1 MSKDL
6 VVYGVQ
12 SNAVV
17 LNAEAIRLKDEALAR
32 SALIGLVNDA
42 ESNKEATGAMID
54 LKRVIAATE
63 KTRKE
68 VKEPILELGRKV
80 DEAAKKFSAELIE
93 EFNRLSR
100 CSADFQTAELERVKA
115 QERARQMEA
124 ERIERERLE
133 AQREIER
140 QRLAAEREAREKEEA
155 IRRAVEAEA
164 RAKAE
169 AARRIAEAEARAKAE
184 AEMAAARSA
193 RAKAEAEARAKA
205 EQQRIAREAEEKA
218 KAEAAR
224 IAQEAEARAK
234 AEQERIAKEAEARAA
249 AENARRAVELDM
261 ATPPPQVKAAGQSV
275 KPTWCW
281 EITDLWTLARMHPG
295 LVEIT
300 PRKREINEVVEMQA
314 NSGATPQVAGLR
326 IWSEVKVSV
335 RTNTKTIDV

>member
-1 MSKDL
+1 VSKDL

-12 SNAVV
+12 SNTVV
-17 LNAEAIRLKDEALAR
+17 LNTEAIRLKDEALAR

-80 DEAAKKFSAELIE
+80 DEAAKKFSAELVE

-115 QERARQMEA
+115 QEQARQLEA

-140 QRLAAEREAREKEEA
+140 QRLAS
-155 IRRAVEAEA
+155 EAELK
-164 RAKAE
+164 AKAD
-169 AARRIAEAEARAKAE
+169 AEI
-184 AEMAAARSA
+184 AAARGIA
-193 RAKAEAEARAKA
+193 AKAEAEARAKA
-205 EQQRIAREAEEKA
+205 ERERIAREAE
-218 KAEAAR
+218 AR
-224 IAQEAEARAK
+224 S
-234 AEQERIAKEAEARAA
+234 A
-249 AENARRAVELDM
+249 AENARRAVELEI

-314 NSGATPQVAGLR
+314 NAGATPQVAGLR

-335 RTNTKTIDV
+335 RTSTKTIDV